1 MFLSRYDLLKL
12 CLEGPKEKLDQTVY
26 CQPAIMVSS
35 LAALERLKE
44 ERPNAIDNCVATAG
58 FSLGEITALVF
69 AGAIPFDK
77 GLRLVQVRAEAM
89 QLAAEQVPSGMATV
103 LFGPDTNLVEACSKA
118 IDWCINKGVEN
129 PECRVANYLYPHCKV
144 IAGNVEALH
153 YLEANAK
160 HLKIRRVKRIPVNGA
175 FHTELMAPAV
185 APFTEAL
192 KKIFISDPMISVHSC
207 VDGNKYRNAGH
218 IFHQLPKQVSL

>member
-1 MFLSRYDLLKL
+1 MLKI
-12 CLEGPKEKLDQTVY
+12 CLEGPKQKLDQTIY
-26 CQPAIMVSS
+26 CQPAILVSS

-58 FSLGEITALVF
+58 FSLGEITALIF

-89 QLAAEQVPSGMATV
+89 QLAAEQTPSGMATV
-103 LFGPDTNLVEACSKA
+103 LYGPDTNITDACTKA
-118 IDWCINKGVEN
+118 VDWCISKGIEN

-144 IAGNVEALH
+144 IAGNIEALQ
-153 YLEANAK
+153 YLETNAK
-160 HLKIRRVKRIPVNGA
+160 HLKLRRIKRIPVNGA

-185 APFTEAL
+185 EPFTKAL
-192 KKIFISDPMISVHSC
+192 KKITISDPIISVHSN
-207 VDGNKYRNAGH
+207 VDGKKYRNVGH
-218 IFHQLPKQVSL
+218 ILHQLPKQVS